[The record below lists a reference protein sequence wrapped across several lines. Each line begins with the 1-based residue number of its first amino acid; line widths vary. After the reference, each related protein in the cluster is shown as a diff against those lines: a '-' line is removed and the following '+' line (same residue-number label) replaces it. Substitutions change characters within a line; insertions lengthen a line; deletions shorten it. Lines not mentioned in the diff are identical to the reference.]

1 MWCGFDSLE
10 DFLYANFLKVRLK
23 LIRYYKQML
32 QIYVL
37 NRSAVR
43 AVILQRVK

>member
-1 MWCGFDSLE
+1 
-10 DFLYANFLKVRLK
+10 
-23 LIRYYKQML
+23 ML